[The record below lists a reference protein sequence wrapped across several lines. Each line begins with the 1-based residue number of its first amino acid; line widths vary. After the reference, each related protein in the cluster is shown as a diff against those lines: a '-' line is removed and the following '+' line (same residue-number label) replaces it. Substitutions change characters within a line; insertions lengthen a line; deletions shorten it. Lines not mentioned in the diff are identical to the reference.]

1 MRITRYRY
9 EATCETVFRYCLPV
23 FFSLLCIF
31 LPATS
36 SAENYVTSRTYFGM
50 HIHHADKGT
59 PWPRIGFGSWR
70 LWDAYV
76 SWADLEPSYGK
87 WDFRRLDEYVRIA
100 HREDVSLLL
109 PLGLSPQWASAR
121 PQEKAAYG
129 LGRAAEPREMNDWKN
144 YVRTVARR
152 YKGSIKDFE
161 IWNEPNSKDFF
172 SGKVDT
178 LVQLTCE
185 AYRVLK
191 EESPHNIVVSPAY
204 TGEQNIR
211 LLAEFLA
218 KGGGHCIDVVAYHL
232 YVTPSYPEAIRPLVT
247 QIKKAMLE
255 NGVGHL
261 PLWNTESGWWMANA
275 DGTPETGVAPPYWK
289 RIEGNTGA
297 AIVARALI
305 LGRASGVDRFY
316 WYAWD
321 NKALGLIEP
330 RTKSYKAGAQA
341 FQRMVDW
348 LQDKTT
354 PICKEG
360 GGQWICELKDTNGAP
375 FVIVWSVERIAG
387 HYMVPDIY
395 RVVSIVNVS
404 DSSVAIPPAQDQ
416 IRSVQTSTIP
426 MLISLSTR

>member
-1 MRITRYRY
+1 MRINRY
-9 EATCETVFRYCLPV
+9 ETTFNIALRYLLPA
-23 FFSLLCIF
+23 FISLLFII
-31 LPATS
+31 LPATIE
-36 SAENYVTSRTYFGM
+36 AESHVTSRAYFGM
-50 HIHHADKGT
+50 HIHHADKYT

-100 HREDVSLLL
+100 HQQDVSLLL

-129 LGRAAEPREMNDWKN
+129 LGMAAEPREMNDWKN

-191 EESPHNIVVSPAY
+191 EESPYNIVVSPAY
-204 TGEQNIR
+204 TGEQNIH

-247 QIKKAMLE
+247 QIKKAMIE
-255 NGVGHL
+255 KGVGHL

-275 DGTPETGVAPPYWK
+275 DGTPETGVAPPYWE
-289 RIEGNTGA
+289 RIEGDAGA
-297 AIVARALI
+297 AVVARALI
-305 LGRASGVDRFY
+305 LAKASGVERFY

-321 NKALGLIEP
+321 NKALGLVEP
-330 RTKSYKAGAQA
+330 RTKSYKTGAQA

-360 GGQWICELKDTNGAP
+360 GGQWICELMDTNGAP
-375 FVIVWSVERIAG
+375 FVIVWSVEKIVG
-387 HYMVPDIY
+387 SYMVPDMY
-395 RVVSIVNVS
+395 RVVNIDHASPSPITM
-404 DSSVAIPPAQDQ
+404 PPPDQ
-416 IRSVQTSTIP
+416 IRSVKTSTVP